1 MSSSK
6 NARLVMASIAG
17 VIFGVG
23 LGVAGMTR
31 PSKVLAF
38 LDVAGAWDPSLAFV
52 MIGAI
57 GVHMIAVAVARR
69 RSAPLLAP
77 AFSWPTRTRIDMPL
91 LAGAALFGVGWGLG
105 GFCPGPALT
114 TAASG
119 NLAAIAFVLAM
130 VGGMTMR
137 HLQTRPT
144 KRS

>member
-6 NARLVMASIAG
+6 NARLVTALIAG
-17 VIFGVG
+17 AIFGVG
-23 LGVAGMTR
+23 LGIAGMTR

-38 LDVAGAWDPSLAFV
+38 LDVGGAWDPSLALV
-52 MIGAI
+52 MLGAI
-57 GVHMIAVAVARR
+57 GVHVVAVAVARR
-69 RSAPLLAP
+69 RSSPLLAP
-77 AFSWPTRTRIDMPL
+77 KFSWPARTHIDMPL

-119 NLAAIAFVLAM
+119 NLAAIAFVVAM
-130 VGGMTMR
+130 VGGMTIR
-137 HLQTRPT
+137 HLQTRTT